1 MDDRKCVVLSV
12 VGVDGVQAMYACD
25 FREEMLV
32 SLWNVGGGV
41 DRGCEEV
48 AKRLVEFER

>member
-1 MDDRKCVVLSV
+1 VRFLGGDAGIVVEC
-12 VGVDGVQAMYACD
+12 G
-25 FREEMLV
+25 R
-32 SLWNVGGGV
+32 WV

>member
-1 MDDRKCVVLSV
+1 MCGSFSSWGRWCACDV
-12 VGVDGVQAMYACD
+12 CD

-41 DRGCEEV
+41 ERGCEEV